1 MTINFTILG
10 LGQVGASLGLAL
22 KEHKDKIYR
31 TGSDREPITAQRA
44 QKMGAVDHI
53 AYNLSSAVEKA
64 DVVVLA
70 LPVDQIRETLEFIGP
85 VCRPGT
91 VIIDTSPMKS
101 AVAAWA
107 QELLPE
113 ERYLISMTPTINPE
127 YLEEAA
133 TGIDAVHADLFNKSL
148 MVISNEPSTHPDA
161 VKLAAD
167 IAHLAGARVYFAE
180 AAEMDGLL
188 AANDLLPKLASVGL
202 LSAIAN
208 QPSWREGQRLAGRS
222 FAQATMP
229 AQLLDGSATLGKITL
244 ANRDNTLRVLTDL
257 IGSLQL
263 IREYV
268 TNQDSEG
275 LNDMAQRALEARKDW
290 YSHRMAANW
299 DESEVQKMP
308 TIGEVL
314 GRLVGVKP
322 RDRRS

>member
-1 MTINFTILG
+1 MTINLSILG
-10 LGQVGASLGLAL
+10 LGQVGASFGLAL

-53 AYNLSSAVEKA
+53 AYNLSAAVEKA
-64 DVVVLA
+64 DVVILA

-85 VCRPGT
+85 VCRPGA
-91 VIIDTSPMKS
+91 VIIDTSPLKS
-101 AVAAWA
+101 AVATWA

-113 ERYLISMTPTINPE
+113 ERYLISMTPTINPD

-148 MVISNEPSTHPDA
+148 MVITNEPSTHPDA

-167 IAHLAGARVYFAE
+167 IAHLAGARIYFADAGE
-180 AAEMDGLL
+180 VEGLL

-208 QPSWREGQRLAGRS
+208 QPSWKEGQRLAGRS
-222 FAQATMP
+222 FAQATFP
-229 AQLLDGSATLGKITL
+229 AELLDGPAALGEITL
-244 ANRDNTLRVLTDL
+244 ANRENSLRVLNDL

-268 TNQDSEG
+268 SNQDSEG
-275 LNDMAQRALEARKDW
+275 LNDMLQRALEARKDW
-290 YSHRMAANW
+290 YSHRLAADW
-299 DESEVQKMP
+299 DESEEKKMP

-314 GRLVGVKP
+314 GRLVGIKP
-322 RDRRS
+322 RDRQS

>member
-1 MTINFTILG
+1 MTLNLSILG
-10 LGQVGASLGLAL
+10 LGQVGASFGLAL
-22 KEHKDKIYR
+22 KDQKDKIYR

-44 QKMGAVDHI
+44 QKMGAVDHV
-53 AYNLSSAVEKA
+53 AYNLSAAVEKA
-64 DVVVLA
+64 DVVILA

-85 VCRPGT
+85 VCRPGV
-91 VIIDTSPMKS
+91 VIIDTSPLKS

-113 ERYLISMTPTINPE
+113 ERYLVSMTPTINPE
-127 YLEEAA
+127 YLEESA

-148 MVISNEPSTHPDA
+148 MVITNEPSTQPDA

-167 IAHLAGARVYFAE
+167 LAHLAGARVYFAD
-180 AAEMDGLL
+180 AAEVDGLL

-208 QPSWREGQRLAGRS
+208 QPSWQEGQRMAGRS

-229 AQLLDGSATLGKITL
+229 AQLLDGFATLGELAL
-244 ANRDNTLRVLTDL
+244 ANRENTLRVLNDL

-263 IREYV
+263 IHEYV

-275 LNDMAQRALEARKDW
+275 LNDMMERAVAARKDW
-290 YSHRMAANW
+290 YSHRLAADW

-314 GRLVGVKP
+314 GRLVGIKP
-322 RDRRS
+322 RDRR